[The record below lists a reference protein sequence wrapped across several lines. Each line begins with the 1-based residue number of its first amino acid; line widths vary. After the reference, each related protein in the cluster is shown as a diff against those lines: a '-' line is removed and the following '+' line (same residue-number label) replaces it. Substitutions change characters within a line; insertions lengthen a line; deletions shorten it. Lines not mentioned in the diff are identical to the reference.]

1 MTEDLFKIVGIVI
14 LCFFLFYLA
23 MKSIKLQLSVM
34 EGFLGSSEPT
44 TTESSSPETS
54 SPTSVLAGATQG
66 PQTSTGIGKGS
77 STFPG
82 KIKAVLD
89 KLKSSMAVN
98 QYKKNYE
105 MTLLNLDDYFS
116 YSMLDIVGS
125 FDPNAPL
132 GDKTNMEHAL
142 KLNTLNHAKESLN
155 TLMKFVDRF

>member
-14 LCFFLFYLA
+14 LCCFLFYLA
-23 MKSIKLQLSVM
+23 MKSINLQLSVM
-34 EGFLGSSEPT
+34 EGFLGSSEPNT
-44 TTESSSPETS
+44 DDALESQSQNSA
-54 SPTSVLAGATQG
+54 LAGATQG
-66 PQTSTGIGKGS
+66 PQTSPGIGKGS
-77 STFPG
+77 AAFPG
-82 KIKAVLD
+82 KIKAILE

-125 FDPNAPL
+125 FDPKAPL
-132 GDKTNMEHAL
+132 GDQTNMDHAL

-155 TLMKFVDRF
+155 NLMKFVDRF

>member
-14 LCFFLFYLA
+14 LCCFLFYLA
-23 MKSIKLQLSVM
+23 MKSINLQLSVM
-34 EGFLGSSEPT
+34 EGFLGSSVPNT
-44 TTESSSPETS
+44 DDAVTS
-54 SPTSVLAGATQG
+54 DTSALAGATQG
-66 PQTSTGIGKGS
+66 PQTSPGIGKGS
-77 STFPG
+77 AAFPG
-82 KIKAVLD
+82 KIKAVLE
-89 KLKSSMAVN
+89 KLKSSMAIN
-98 QYKKNYE
+98 RYKKNYE

-155 TLMKFVDRF
+155 NLMKFVDRF